1 MKCMYHFWLTAVGVL
16 IIFVATTL
24 GSALVYFFKRELS
37 PRANACILG
46 FAGGVMIATAFF
58 GLIMPAL
65 DWAKGWGKWSFV
77 PLIVGLGLG
86 TALLILL
93 DLIPKD
99 SKKHTQPGYGGL
111 TKSKKF
117 FLVVTLHNI
126 PEGLAVGLAFGNA
139 IVVGGMPAYFSALS
153 LAIGIAVQNLP
164 EGLAVSLAMKPD
176 MGNNKAFLYGVLS
189 GVVEPIF
196 AILGIVLATQISALM
211 PWFLAFAAGATIYV
225 TVEELIPD
233 SKFSAPNLGS
243 LWFIVGFSLM
253 TILEVLLG

>member
-1 MKCMYHFWLTAVGVL
+1 MKCMQAVLVAVGV
-16 IIFVATTL
+16 IVIFVATTL

-37 PRANACILG
+37 PKANACILG

-58 GLIMPAL
+58 GLISPAL
-65 DWAKGWGKWSFV
+65 EQAEHFGKFSFV
-77 PLIVGLGLG
+77 PVVCGIGFG

-93 DLIPKD
+93 DLIPKIN
-99 SKKHTQPGYGGL
+99 KNRVPGHGL

-164 EGLAVSLAMKPD
+164 EGLAVSLAMKND
-176 MGNNKAFLYGVLS
+176 MGNHKAFLYGTLS

-196 AILGIVLATQISALM
+196 ALLGIALATGISALM

-243 LWFIVGFSLM
+243 MWFIVGFSLM